1 MADLGDLVPLGI
13 QVRDEDGNLANASSV
28 TLTITK
34 PDNTTANIAVD
45 NPPSIMGEYTA
56 DYLPVDEGRYLVRWV
71 TQGPAAAFTDSFD
84 IRDMGKRS
92 IISLA
97 EAKAHLNM
105 SQSRTKDDEELRAMI
120 EAATSVV
127 ERHRNEIVARRT
139 FVEHAVMGTSSRMAL
154 MHTPVI
160 SVTSI
165 VDSSGAVFDPAG
177 WVLDGQNGTLTKA
190 GGGWSRN
197 ADLVVT
203 YEAGYAQIPA
213 HYLLAAKIIMA
224 HLWQT
229 QRIQQVGPQPTLGGA
244 SRRDEQIVTP
254 SGLGFAIPHRAIEL
268 LGTRPSIVV

>member
-34 PDNTTANIAVD
+34 PDNTTVNLVVD

-84 IRDMGKRS
+84 VRDMGKRS

-97 EAKAHLNM
+97 DAKAHLNM

-127 ERHRNEIVARRT
+127 ERHRNEIVARRS
-139 FVEHAVMGTSSRMAL
+139 FVEHDVMGSSTRIVL
-154 MHTPVI
+154 MHTPVL
-160 SVTSI
+160 SVSAIT
-165 VDSSGAVFDPAG
+165 DMTGASYDTDG
-177 WVLDGQNGTLTKA
+177 WVLDGQNGTLTRS
-190 GGGWSRN
+190 GGLFSSGGKYT
-197 ADLVVT
+197 VT

-229 QRIQQVGPQPTLGGA
+229 QRIQQVGPQPTLGGS

-268 LGTRPSIVV
+268 LGTRPSIIV